1 MSEALAKE
9 KINTLLTIFSSGK
22 FDEALALSIKLTK
35 KYPEEAILFN
45 IQGACYAGLE
55 NYKDAI
61 ESYELAIALSPNYAK
76 AFYNLAGTFHEMGDL
91 KASLNSYKS
100 ALKIEPKN
108 EAFLN
113 NLGNLYLDLKEH
125 NKAIECYKKATKIK
139 PDYIEAHYSY
149 GNTLQD
155 QGNLKE
161 AIKCYEKVLQLNPS
175 IFGLHN
181 NLGNIYR
188 VIGNHEKA
196 IKRYKE
202 ALNINPE
209 FAEALFNLGITYSE
223 IGDHDN
229 AIESYKLAINIKSDY
244 VEAHNNLGLAF
255 KEIGQLEKAVSYFE
269 KSLQFRPNYVE
280 AINNYGVALREI
292 GKLEEALEAHKQALK
307 INPDSFEDLNNLGVV
322 NMEMGNFDEALKNYE
337 EAISLNP
344 DYIQALNN
352 LGSVQKDLGKLDSAI
367 ISFEKALLIEPEYV
381 EALNNLGIVYKE
393 LGDFESAIKS
403 YEKAISIDS
412 DYVFALNNLGVVL
425 NDCGD
430 FESSSYY
437 LEKAIK
443 LKPDYFEALS
453 NYGNLMFDMGNLDM
467 ALEHYQK
474 AFKFNPNFEKII
486 GDIIHTQM
494 HLCSWND
501 FFKHVDRLE
510 KNIQKGIHSI
520 GIFALLGLIDSPL
533 LQSKAAEILVKE
545 KYPKNNTLPKLDF
558 YPRHKKIRIGY
569 FSPDFREHP
578 VSDLIVE
585 LLEIHNRNEF
595 EIHAFSCGRDTQD
608 KMNLRIKAGVDHFHD
623 VHMKPDQEIAML
635 ARSLEIDI
643 AIDLGGFTQGSRTGV
658 FSMSAAPIQTC
669 YLGYPG
675 TMGSDYIDYLI
686 CDHIVIPDDKQNYY
700 LENLVYMPNSYMVND
715 SQIKPSDKTF
725 TRKDLNLPAKGFVF
739 CCFNSIYKI
748 TPEVFGGWMR
758 ILKAVNDSVLW
769 LTKSNKTAI
778 ENLKQEAVKLG
789 IDENRLIFASRLEL
803 KEDHLKRIQSADLFL
818 DTLPFNAH
826 TTTSDALRV

>member
-1 MSEALAKE
+1 MGITLKDLKKPEEALINYEHAFNLNQDIDYILAPILQIKKDLCNWQGLTNYLGHLINKINCGKRASSPFVFLGLVDDPQLQ
-9 KINTLLTIFSSGK
+9 KINT
-22 FDEALALSIKLTK
+22 
-35 KYPEEAILFN
+35 
-45 IQGACYAGLE
+45 
-55 NYKDAI
+55 
-61 ESYELAIALSPNYAK
+61 EL
-76 AFYNLAGTFHEMGDL
+76 
-91 KASLNSYKS
+91 
-100 ALKIEPKN
+100 
-108 EAFLN
+108 
-113 NLGNLYLDLKEH
+113 
-125 NKAIECYKKATKIK
+125 
-139 PDYIEAHYSY
+139 
-149 GNTLQD
+149 
-155 QGNLKE
+155 
-161 AIKCYEKVLQLNPS
+161 
-175 IFGLHN
+175 
-181 NLGNIYR
+181 
-188 VIGNHEKA
+188 
-196 IKRYKE
+196 
-202 ALNINPE
+202 
-209 FAEALFNLGITYSE
+209 
-223 IGDHDN
+223 
-229 AIESYKLAINIKSDY
+229 
-244 VEAHNNLGLAF
+244 
-255 KEIGQLEKAVSYFE
+255 
-269 KSLQFRPNYVE
+269 
-280 AINNYGVALREI
+280 
-292 GKLEEALEAHKQALK
+292 
-307 INPDSFEDLNNLGVV
+307 
-322 NMEMGNFDEALKNYE
+322 
-337 EAISLNP
+337 
-344 DYIQALNN
+344 
-352 LGSVQKDLGKLDSAI
+352 
-367 ISFEKALLIEPEYV
+367 
-381 EALNNLGIVYKE
+381 
-393 LGDFESAIKS
+393 
-403 YEKAISIDS
+403 
-412 DYVFALNNLGVVL
+412 
-425 NDCGD
+425 
-430 FESSSYY
+430 
-437 LEKAIK
+437 
-443 LKPDYFEALS
+443 
-453 NYGNLMFDMGNLDM
+453 
-467 ALEHYQK
+467 
-474 AFKFNPNFEKII
+474 
-486 GDIIHTQM
+486 
-494 HLCSWND
+494 W
-501 FFKHVDRLE
+501 
-510 KNIQKGIHSI
+510 
-520 GIFALLGLIDSPL
+520 
-533 LQSKAAEILVKE
+533 VKE

-826 TTTSDALRV
+826 TTTSDALRVGLPVLTCIGESFTSRVAASLLNAVNLPELITTSQEEYEALAIELATNSKKYRAIKDRLVSNLPTAPLYNTPLFTKHIESAYKTMYERHREGLDPDNIYVEQ